1 MQNKLQELTDK
12 LYNEGLS
19 KGKEE
24 GEALLAK
31 AKAEAAEIV
40 AAAKKEAAGIIS
52 KAENE
57 ANDFKTKVAG
67 DVTMAPSQSIP
78 ATRKDIENL
87 VLMKMTAGAT

>member
-67 DVTMAPSQSIP
+67 DVKMAASQTGP
-78 ATRKDIENL
+78 KP
-87 VLMKMTAGAT
+87 